1 VGAFFRTDFGI
12 ARLAYT
18 APGRTNVRWLRQL
31 LLALGFSLLA
41 GLVIGTLIRL
51 RIERATPRWYIGALP
66 LTSAPRHVADA
77 GAPVLDAR
85 DHEEQI
91 RQAIQ
96 PAETR
101 CVERLT
107 PV

>member
-1 VGAFFRTDFGI
+1 M
-12 ARLAYT
+12 
-18 APGRTNVRWLRQL
+18 RWLRHL

-41 GLVIGTLIRL
+41 GLAIGTLIRL
-51 RIERATPRWYIGALP
+51 RLERATPRWYIGSLP
-66 LTSAPRHVADA
+66 LTAAPGHVANA

-91 RQAIQ
+91 GEAVQ
-96 PAETR
+96 PAEAR
-101 CVERLT
+101 RIERLA